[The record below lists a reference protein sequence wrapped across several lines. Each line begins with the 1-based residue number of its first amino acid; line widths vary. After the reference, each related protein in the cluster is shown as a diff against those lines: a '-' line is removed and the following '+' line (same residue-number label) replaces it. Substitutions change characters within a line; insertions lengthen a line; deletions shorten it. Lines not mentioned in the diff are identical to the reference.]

1 MSQKRKNPAPKNT
14 KPASKKGVT
23 ATTSAPKDAAV
34 TKPAVPATHEPKPRD
49 PRLPAPGAT
58 LERTYKKKTYTLKF
72 LDEGGVEVGG
82 RVFSS
87 LSAAARHITGA
98 ASINGFLFAGLVA
111 RDAKAA
117 KTPKPATPTLGAEAA
132 DLSTPEGQRAA
143 LAAAGITKRGR
154 PIGKP
159 RGDGTDPT
167 ATTEPTPPAAPK
179 PRKGTPAQAASAAK
193 ARAARAAK
201 NAERAA
207 R

>member
-1 MSQKRKNPAPKNT
+1 MSKKRKNPAPKTT
-14 KPASKKGVT
+14 KPAPKKG
-23 ATTSAPKDAAV
+23 ATTTDAAPKDAAA
-34 TKPAVPATHEPKPRD
+34 TTPTTPAAREPKPRD

-58 LERTYKKKTYTLKF
+58 LDREYKGKNFRLTF

-82 RVFSS
+82 KIFGS

-98 ASINGFLFAGLVA
+98 ASINGFLWAGLLA
-111 RDAKAA
+111 RGTKAA
-117 KTPKPATPTLGAEAA
+117 KTTKPATPSLGSDAV

-143 LAAAGITKRGR
+143 LAAAGITRRGR

-159 RGDGTDPT
+159 RGDGIDPT
-167 ATTEPTPPAAPK
+167 ATTEPATTVEPK
-179 PRKGTPAQAASAAK
+179 PRKGTPEQAASAAK

-201 NAERAA
+201 KAERTA